1 MYARVARFEDA
12 SPEQQQR
19 MAESL
24 RNVDA
29 PPEGVPAKG
38 ILFLTDPDNGR
49 TLAITLYDSEED
61 MRTGDAALRAMNPDD
76 VSERRLAAVE
86 FYEVAAER
94 RL

>member
-12 SPEQQQR
+12 KPEQQQR
-19 MAESL
+19 MAEGL
-24 RNVDA
+24 RNVDG

-38 ILFLTDPDNGR
+38 IMFLTDGENGR

-61 MRTGDAALRAMNPDD
+61 MRAGDEALRAMNPDD
-76 VSERRLAAVE
+76 VSERRLASVE